1 VRRGRPEGRPLR
13 VEEKHVAD
21 DKRRGGKR
29 PYGDDRRGGGNDR
42 RGSGGDRRGG
52 GRDGRRDDGP
62 RQGGGGR
69 PSHSNGGE
77 RRPTRGAIT
86 VGDEPGAEL
95 PKWIRDEV
103 RLSTA
108 KERVQPTLALLQD
121 AAYGFAA
128 GKYRQ
133 IAPKLEEAKKL
144 SSRAATIR
152 ELLGLTYYRLERWED
167 ALREMRA
174 FRRLAGETTH
184 MAIELD
190 CLRALGRREDVDKT
204 WALLRELGADGQ
216 AKSEAKVVYASFL
229 LEQGEPGRAWKVVQ
243 PGRLHA
249 EAPEHVVREWYVA
262 ARAAAAVGD
271 AEAALKLAR
280 AIEKRDVA
288 FPGLEE
294 LYGEIG

>member
-1 VRRGRPEGRPLR
+1 M
-13 VEEKHVAD
+13 AD
-21 DKRRGGKR
+21 DRRRGGKR
-29 PYGDDRRGGGNDR
+29 PYGDNQRGGGDR

-52 GRDGRRDDGP
+52 GRDGRRHDGP

-69 PSHSNGGE
+69 SSHSNGGD

-108 KERVQPTLALLQD
+108 KEKVQPTLALLQD

-167 ALREMRA
+167 ALRETRA

-204 WALLRELGADGQ
+204 WALLRELGSEGQ

-229 LEQGEPGRAWKVVQ
+229 LEQGEPQRAWKVVQ
-243 PGRLHA
+243 PGRLHTD
-249 EAPEHVVREWYVA
+249 APEHVVREWYVA
-262 ARAAAAVGD
+262 ARAAAASGD
-271 AEAALKLAR
+271 PEAALKLAK
-280 AIEKRDVA
+280 APPNPPA
-288 FPGLEE
+288 PSPGLEE

>member
-1 VRRGRPEGRPLR
+1 MNGGEGRP
-13 VEEKHVAD
+13 V
-21 DKRRGGKR
+21 
-29 PYGDDRRGGGNDR
+29 
-42 RGSGGDRRGG
+42 
-52 GRDGRRDDGP
+52 
-62 RQGGGGR
+62 
-69 PSHSNGGE
+69 
-77 RRPTRGAIT
+77 RGAIT

-108 KERVQPTLALLQD
+108 KEKVQPTLSLLQD

-152 ELLGLTYYRLERWED
+152 ELLALTYYRMEQWEE
-167 ALREMRA
+167 ALREARA

-204 WALLRELGADGQ
+204 WALLRELGAEGQ
-216 AKSEAKVVYASFL
+216 AKSEAKVVYAAFL
-229 LEQGEPGRAWKVVQ
+229 LEEGEAARAWKVVQ
-243 PGRLHA
+243 PGRLRA
-249 EAPEHVVREWYVA
+249 DAPEHVVREWYVA
-262 ARAAAAVGD
+262 ARAAAAIGD
-271 AEAALKLAR
+271 AATALQLAQ
-280 AIEKRDVA
+280 AIEKHDVA

-294 LYGEIG
+294 LYDEIG

>member
-1 VRRGRPEGRPLR
+1 M
-13 VEEKHVAD
+13 AD
-21 DKRRGGKR
+21 DRRSGGRR
-29 PYGDDRRGGGNDR
+29 PHGDDRNRGGDR
-42 RGSGGDRRGG
+42 RGSGGGGRGGG
-52 GRDGRRDDGP
+52 GRDGRRYDGP
-62 RQGGGGR
+62 RQDRGGR

-77 RRPTRGAIT
+77 RRPARGAIT

-167 ALREMRA
+167 ALRETRA

-190 CLRALGRREDVDKT
+190 CLRALGRRDDVEKT
-204 WALLRELGADGQ
+204 WALLRELGSEGQ

-229 LEQGEPGRAWKVVQ
+229 LEQGEPGRAWRVVQ

-249 EAPEHVVREWYVA
+249 EAPEHVVREWYVT
-262 ARAAAAVGD
+262 ARAAAASGD
-271 AEAALKLAR
+271 AEAALKLAK

-294 LYGEIG
+294 LYDEIA